1 MKLDFNI
8 LETQNPKTLVFVD
21 ESDYSDISPIFPML
35 QVRFP
40 DMEKSYKALIRT
52 EKVNSI
58 YTTTLGFSSA
68 VSNFPDGVYDLKY
81 SIEPHNIS
89 YVCKK
94 YMKVDNAYSTLKD
107 IVCGITDKDD
117 KYFSKLGEIHLLLL
131 SAQLEVNCDS
141 CQANEYLKT
150 ANKMISKLSC

>member
-8 LETQNPKTLVFVD
+8 LETNNPKTLVFVD
-21 ESDYSDISPIFPML
+21 ESIYNDLSPIFPTL

-40 DMEKSYKALIRT
+40 DMEKVYKTLIRT

-58 YTTTLGFSSA
+58 YTTSIGFSTA
-68 VSNFPDGVYDLKY
+68 ISNFPDGVYDLKY
-81 SIEPHNIS
+81 SIEPHNIN

-94 YMKVDNAYSTLKD
+94 YMKVDNAYTSLKE
-107 IVCGITDKDD
+107 IACNINNKDE

-141 CQANEYLKT
+141 CQANEYLKL
-150 ANKMISKLSC
+150 ANKLISKLSC